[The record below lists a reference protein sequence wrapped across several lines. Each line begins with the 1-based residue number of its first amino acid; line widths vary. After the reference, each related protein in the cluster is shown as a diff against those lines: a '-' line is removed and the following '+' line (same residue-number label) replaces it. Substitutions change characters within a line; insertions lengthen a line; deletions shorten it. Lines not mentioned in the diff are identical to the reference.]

1 MFISPLVYTG
11 IYSFILVILIVV
23 AIAIIGSGSR
33 CGDNSNPNCTLK
45 PGETTPSGC
54 ISQKDCCKGTWEKF
68 YSSVPLTISIF
79 TIVALVVAFV
89 FVYLGRNFQ

>member
-23 AIAIIGSGSR
+23 AIAIIVGSGSR
-33 CGDNSNPNCTLK
+33 CDDKPNPTCTASNGTLP
-45 PGETTPSGC
+45 PGC
-54 ISQKDCCKGTWEKF
+54 VSQKDCCKGTWEKF

-79 TIVALVVAFV
+79 TIVALVFAFI
-89 FVYLGRNFQ
+89 FVYFGKYI